1 MGSRLQ
7 LQTLLEGILGSRN
20 VYFQPPATVQ
30 MSYPCIVY
38 ERDRI
43 DSDYANNRPYR
54 HAKRYSLTVIDRNPD
69 SLIPDKISELPMCSY
84 STHFTADNLHHDAFS
99 IYF

>member
-1 MGSRLQ
+1 MGTRLE
-7 LQTLLEGILGSRN
+7 LQTLLESLLGSRN
-20 VYFQPPATVQ
+20 VYFQPPPSLKMA
-30 MSYPCIVY
+30 YPCIVY
-38 ERDRI
+38 ERDNI
-43 DSDYANNRPYR
+43 LINHAGNQPYR
-54 HAKRYSLTVIDRNPD
+54 HTKRYSLTVIDRNPD